1 MEITHKPEF
10 TPKSG
15 RNSFA
20 LVGGALLMLVLFG
33 VGLVPKLH
41 AQDKL
46 EKQATATASEIP
58 EVEVTTARL
67 ASADKMELPGSIEA
81 LSDTIIQARTSG
93 YISKLYVDI
102 GSHVKAGQV
111 LADIESPDVD
121 QQLFQAQADT
131 AKSRATVDQS
141 QADVSRLKAGV
152 SQSQADLARQA
163 ANIKQAQ
170 AGVAGAEAKYQSA
183 KSQEFS
189 SEAALAQTQQG
200 VALQKANLA
209 QAAAQYDLA
218 KTTES
223 RYRDLLKKGFVAQQ
237 DYDQAASTLKTAAAG
252 IDAVKASVSANEAN
266 VRAAQQ
272 AVQSA
277 KSLVVSAESD
287 TASAEA
293 NLVASRATYQSQ
305 GQTVVAAKEN
315 VKAGV
320 STVAANVAAVSSS
333 EANARRY
340 SVLSGF
346 EHVVAPFEG
355 VITARN
361 IDIGSLVNP
370 GTATTTNSS
379 ATEVAG
385 LFGIARSDVLRIFVN
400 LPQSA
405 FQWAKTGTKAV
416 VLIREVPNQK
426 FIGTIFQAAGA
437 LNQNTRTLLTE
448 IRLPN
453 PKGTLLPGMFA
464 EVDISPPAQ
473 AKVLRVPSNVL
484 LIDSHGTRVVVVD
497 SQNHAHYV
505 PVVLGRDYGTEIE
518 IVSGITATDQLVSD
532 PTDDIKDGGEVK
544 VTSGAK
550 G

>member
-1 MEITHKPEF
+1 
-10 TPKSG
+10 
-15 RNSFA
+15 
-20 LVGGALLMLVLFG
+20 MLVLFG